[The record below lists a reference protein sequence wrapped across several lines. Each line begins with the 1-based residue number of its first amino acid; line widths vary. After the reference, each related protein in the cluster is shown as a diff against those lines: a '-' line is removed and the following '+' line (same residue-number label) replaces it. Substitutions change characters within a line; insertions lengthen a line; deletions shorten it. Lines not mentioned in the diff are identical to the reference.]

1 MTNFKCV
8 KIQLTLKGNYI
19 LRNLTC
25 IVVITL
31 LTLWGC
37 SGTPAF
43 ETQETEWSKPEERQR
58 VDLSG
63 TLKTANQKDV
73 FFTDLPGNIL
83 VLNFWATWCAPC
95 LVEMPSMASL
105 YTQLS
110 PDGLTMVALSTED
123 SEVMQKFFEKKS
135 YPFDVWLDSDSVFVE
150 RFQVQQIPTTLVI
163 DHQGRLITRQLG
175 ARQWDS
181 PEMIERFRQLLNEP
195 QS

>member
-1 MTNFKCV
+1 M
-8 KIQLTLKGNYI
+8 
-19 LRNLTC
+19 RNLTS

-31 LTLWGC
+31 LALWGC
-37 SGTPAF
+37 SWPPAF
-43 ETQETEWSKPEERQR
+43 ETQEVEWAKPEERQP

-63 TLKTANQKDV
+63 TLKTVNQKDV
-73 FFTDLPGNIL
+73 FFTDPPGNIL

-105 YTQLS
+105 YNQFS

-123 SEVMQKFFEKKS
+123 SEVMQKFLEKKS
-135 YPFDVWLDSDSVFVE
+135 YPFNVWLDSDSVFVE

-163 DHQGRLITRQLG
+163 DAQGRLIARHLG

-181 PEMIERFRQLLNEP
+181 PEMIERFQKLLNDL

>member
-8 KIQLTLKGNYI
+8 QLQITQKGNHI
-19 LRNLTC
+19 LHNLTY
-25 IVVITL
+25 IVGITL
-31 LTLWGC
+31 LALWGC
-37 SGTPAF
+37 SGTPTL
-43 ETQETEWSKPEERQR
+43 EIQEAEWAKPEERQL

-73 FFTDLPGNIL
+73 FFTDPPGNIL

-105 YTQLS
+105 YNQLS
-110 PDGLTMVALSTED
+110 SDGLTMVALSNED
-123 SEVMQKFFEKKS
+123 SEVMQKFLEKKS
-135 YPFDVWLDSDSVFVE
+135 YPFDVWLDPDSVFVE

-163 DHQGRLITRQLG
+163 DSQGRLITRQLG

-181 PEMIERFRQLLNEP
+181 PEMIERFQQLLNDL

>member
-1 MTNFKCV
+1 M
-8 KIQLTLKGNYI
+8 
-19 LRNLTC
+19 RNLTSV
-25 IVVITL
+25 VVITL
-31 LTLWGC
+31 LALWGC
-37 SGTPAF
+37 SGPPAF
-43 ETQETEWSKPEERQR
+43 ETQEVEWAKPEERQP

-63 TLKTANQKDV
+63 TLKTVNQKDV
-73 FFTDLPGNIL
+73 FFTDPPGNIL

-105 YTQLS
+105 YNQFS

-123 SEVMQKFFEKKS
+123 SEVMQKFLEKKS
-135 YPFDVWLDSDSVFVE
+135 YPFNVWLDSDSVFVE

-163 DHQGRLITRQLG
+163 DAQGRLIARHLG

-181 PEMIERFRQLLNEP
+181 PEMIERFQKLLNDL

>member
-8 KIQLTLKGNYI
+8 KIQITLKGNHI
-19 LRNLTC
+19 LRNLTY
-25 IVVITL
+25 ITVITL
-31 LTLWGC
+31 LALWGC

-43 ETQETEWSKPEERQR
+43 ETQETEWSKPEKRQL

-63 TLKTANQKDV
+63 TLKTVNQKDV
-73 FFTDLPGNIL
+73 FFTDPPGNIL

-105 YTQLS
+105 YNQLS

-123 SEVMQKFFEKKS
+123 SEVMQEFLEKKS
-135 YPFDVWLDSDSVFVE
+135 YPFDVWLDSDSVFAE

-163 DHQGRLITRQLG
+163 DGQGRLITRQLG

-181 PEMIERFRQLLNEP
+181 PEMIERFRKLLNDL